1 MTARIRASYSV
12 PEIARMLD
20 YSVQRARRYL
30 RRRGVE
36 LPQGKGVRAVIPLT
50 VLLKK
55 IGDDLDSA
63 AFVQRL
69 RPVQDDE
76 ED

>member
-1 MTARIRASYSV
+1 MTARIQASYSV
-12 PEIARMLD
+12 PEIAQMLG
-20 YSVQRARRYL
+20 YTTQRARRYL

-36 LPQGKGVRAVIPLT
+36 LPHGKGVRAVIPLT

-76 ED
+76 EG